1 MIQTNVDHLV
11 PEQQSQLNDDRIF
24 ELGKLHT
31 DRGDFDNA
39 IIYLNQAS
47 EVYFSSRNFSQYLKC
62 QNLLLRIYAEREQF
76 DDINST
82 KEKLQDLVLK
92 EGFELNAKTYYT
104 LSTCACYKSQYEN
117 ALDYA
122 QKSLSLALTQDSKED
137 ICNSIFLIAL
147 IYSFLGKHADALKE
161 IYNLQVFF
169 QVYDFHELKISTKL
183 LNIRIL
189 RELKK
194 YEEALSVAWE
204 TYEEAK
210 ELRNNVININI
221 LGMLGVIYFESGDKE
236 LSRLY
241 LNMADKMVDPKN
253 QVRLA
258 RMIHN
263 FLDKLGG
270 ENKQAFDIV
279 FDEVNHSIT
288 EKKLGKIDFKN
299 QFILLDLLKL
309 FMSNQGTVFSKDY
322 LVENVWK
329 QPYDP
334 LVHDNKIYVTIKRL
348 RKLIEPDYDQPKY
361 MFRAKNG
368 YYFNK
373 SVRVLMEK

>member
-1 MIQTNVDHLV
+1 MIQTNIDHLA
-11 PEQQSQLNDDRIF
+11 PEKLNDDRIF
-24 ELGKLHT
+24 ELGKLHA
-31 DRGDFDNA
+31 DRGDFDSA
-39 IIYLNQAS
+39 INYLNQAS
-47 EVYFSSRNFSQYLKC
+47 EIYFSSKDFSQYLKC
-62 QNLLLRIYAEREQF
+62 QNLLLRIYTEKEQF
-76 DDINST
+76 DEINLT

-104 LSTCACYKSQYEN
+104 LSTCACYKGQYEN

-122 QKSLSLALTQDSKED
+122 QKSLSLALVQDNKED

-147 IYSFLGKHADALKE
+147 VYSFLGKYTDALKE

-183 LNIRIL
+183 LNTRIL
-189 RELKK
+189 RDLKK
-194 YEEALSVAWE
+194 YDEALSIAWE

-221 LGMLGVIYFESGDKE
+221 LGMLGVIYFEAGDKE

-241 LNMADKMVDPKN
+241 LNMASKMVDVKN
-253 QVRLA
+253 QVRLS
-258 RMIHN
+258 RMIN
-263 FLDKLGG
+263 SYLDKLGG
-270 ENKQAFDIV
+270 ENKQSYDIV
-279 FDEVNHSIT
+279 FDEINHSIT

-309 FMSNQGTVFSKDY
+309 FILNQGIVYSKEY

-348 RKLIEPDYDQPKY
+348 RKLIEPDYDKPKY
-361 MFRAKNG
+361 IFRAKNG

-373 SVRVLMEK
+373 SARVLMEK

>member
-1 MIQTNVDHLV
+1 MIQNNIDHV
-11 PEQQSQLNDDRIF
+11 TIERLNDDRIF
-24 ELGKLHT
+24 ELGKLHA
-31 DRGDFDNA
+31 DRGDFDSA
-39 IIYLNQAS
+39 ITYLNQAA
-47 EVYFSSRNFSQYLKC
+47 EAYFSVKNFSQYLKC
-62 QNLLLRIYAEREQF
+62 QNLLLRIFAEREQF
-76 DDINST
+76 DNINLT

-92 EGFELNAKTYYT
+92 EGFELNSKTYYT
-104 LSTCACYKSQYEN
+104 LATCACYKGQYDN
-117 ALDYA
+117 AYDYA
-122 QKSLSLALTQDSKED
+122 QKALSLALSQDNKED

-147 IYSFLGKHADALKE
+147 IYSFQAKYTDALKE
-161 IYNLQVFF
+161 IYNLHVFF

-183 LNIRIL
+183 LNTRIL

-194 YEEALSVAWE
+194 YEEALSIAWE

-241 LNMADKMVDPKN
+241 LNMAHKMVDSKN
-253 QVRLA
+253 QVRLS
-258 RMIHN
+258 RMIQN
-263 FLDKLGG
+263 YLDKLGG
-270 ENKQAFDIV
+270 ENKQAYDMV
-279 FDEVNHSIT
+279 FDEVNHTIT

-309 FMSNQGTVFSKDY
+309 FVLNQGVIYSKEY

-329 QPYDP
+329 QTYDP

-348 RKLIEPDYDQPKY
+348 RKLIEPDYDKPKY
-361 MFRAKNG
+361 IFRAKNG
-368 YYFNK
+368 YYFSK
-373 SVRVLMEK
+373 AVRVLMEK